1 MKKWALPIILLAVLM
16 IPAGL
21 LGLAGSETG
30 SRWLLEQVFSRLPA
44 QVTVTAIEGRLI
56 DRIVVTD
63 LHYRSDTETVDVER
77 LAFAWRPRELFS
89 GRLRILDLALNGV
102 AVEIRQSETPEDE
115 APFDFRSE
123 LRLPVEV
130 AVENLS
136 LADVRLQSDDQVY
149 ELARL
154 HLAAATGQGRLT
166 VSLLEVNAKPVAAT
180 VQGQVT
186 LGKGFPFSL
195 RADWRVGA
203 ETGGPWQGTTTID
216 GDIDRIAFDNR
227 LAKPFA
233 ANLTGSL
240 KDALGT
246 PHIDARGDWRGV
258 KWPLTAAKPWLQ
270 SEQGTLELSG
280 TPDDYRLA
288 VDGRLTQQYLPDSR
302 LTFSGAGS
310 LEAMSIEK
318 LELKS
323 KTGLFQL
330 TGDVSWKDA
339 PAFDLM
345 AQGQHFNPAIILP
358 ELPGDLTFSMHLK
371 GKLAEQSP
379 QLEADIGK
387 LSGKLRDYRISAD
400 GKLFLAG
407 DQLTVEALRVVTG
420 ANKLAVDGTLGQ
432 ERGALDVSIDAPELA
447 TLWPDL
453 GGSLKGG
460 GRLQGAWRRPAVEF
474 QAQGKRLRFAEHSA
488 GQLAVDIDYR
498 PEAAS
503 KLRLSA
509 DAIRSGAIEISRLL
523 VEGSGTQAEH
533 SISADLRSSEGD
545 LSMALTGGI
554 EKGRWQGGLSRLAL
568 NVPNQGRW
576 QLGDTMAMTVTPRKA
591 GADLAFDRG
600 CLVQRAASVCVQGD
614 YRASGDF
621 QAELEASALPLAM
634 LRPYL
639 AEQVTLSGAIN
650 ADAEIARRKGDLAG
664 RFNIQMPA
672 GAKILL
678 QAEGADVA
686 IPLGASSVVGEVDGE
701 VVSADLDL
709 ALAGKDFVRGQLR
722 ADTGPDQ
729 SIMGRVRASVAEF
742 ALFNAFVPDKVSGL
756 KGHLQADLTLY
767 GVVQQP
773 AAAGTVTL
781 SGGAVD
787 VQELGLKLRDIN
799 LKIAAARDNA
809 ERLQIQGGAESGEG
823 SVSLDGFAL
832 LQPESGWPVELT
844 LTGKNFEVAR
854 LPEAQIAVSPALKIA
869 YANGQG
875 KVTGKLAVP
884 TAVMKLKQLPE
895 QAVQVSEDEI
905 IVGQEPAE
913 KTAPAVP
920 GFDVDIDVEL
930 GKNVKFSGLGL
941 NTDLEG
947 KLKIVQ
953 RAGQLTMHG
962 TVDMKEARYKQYGQD
977 LAVRKGRFA
986 FSGPVDNPW
995 LDVEAV
1001 RVSNDKKVT
1010 AVLSVTGSLKAPRTR
1025 IYSEPALPE
1034 AEALAYLITGRPLNH
1049 ASESEGK
1056 MIAGA
1061 ALSYGVGKVSW
1072 LANKFGVDKFEVKE
1086 GETLEDTLLAVGRH
1100 LTPEFYI
1107 GTKVGLFNKQ
1117 AVLVLRRMLT
1127 EALSVETEAGTSQ
1140 RIKLNYEIETD

>member
-16 IPAGL
+16 IPVGL

-44 QVTVTAIEGRLI
+44 QMTVAAIEGRLI

-63 LHYRSDTETVDVER
+63 LHYRSDTETVDIER
-77 LAFAWRPRELFS
+77 LAFAWRPRELLS
-89 GRLRILDLALNGV
+89 GRLRILELALNGV
-102 AVEIRQSETPEDE
+102 AVEIRQSETPKDE

-154 HLAAATGQGRLT
+154 RLAAVTGQGRLN
-166 VSLLEVNAKPVAAT
+166 VSLLEVDAKPVAAT
-180 VQGQVT
+180 VRGQVT

-195 RADWRVGA
+195 RADWRVGT
-203 ETGGPWQGTTTID
+203 ETGGLWQGATTID

-227 LAKPFA
+227 LAQPFA

-246 PHIDARGDWRGV
+246 PYIDARGGWRGA
-258 KWPLTAAKPWLQ
+258 KWPLTAKPWLQ

-280 TPDDYRLA
+280 TPDGYRLA
-288 VDGRLTQQYLPDSR
+288 VNGRLTQQYLPDSH
-302 LTFSGAGS
+302 LAFSGTGS

-323 KTGLFQL
+323 RTGLFQL

-345 AQGQHFNPAIILP
+345 ARGQHFNPAIILP
-358 ELPGDLTFSMHLK
+358 ELPGDLTFSTHLK
-371 GKLAEQSP
+371 GKLAGQSP

-387 LSGKLRDYRISAD
+387 LSGKLRDYWISAD
-400 GKLFLAG
+400 GKLFLLG
-407 DQLTVEALRVVTG
+407 DQLTVDALRIVTG
-420 ANKLAVDGTLGQ
+420 ANRLAVDGTLGQ

-474 QAQGKRLRFAEHSA
+474 QAQGRRLRFAGYSA

-533 SISADLRSSEGD
+533 SVSADLRSSEGD
-545 LSMALTGGI
+545 LSALLTGGI
-554 EKGRWQGGLSRLAL
+554 EKGRWQGNLSRLAL

-576 QLGDTMAMTVTPRKA
+576 QLGDTMAMTVTPRKT

-600 CLVQRAASVCVQGD
+600 CLVQRASSVCVQGD
-614 YRASGDF
+614 YQASGDF
-621 QAELEASALPLAM
+621 QAALEASALPLAM

-650 ADAEIARRKGDLAG
+650 ADAEMARRKGELAG

-678 QAEGADVA
+678 QAEGADAA
-686 IPLGASSVVGEVDGE
+686 IPLGASSVVGEIDDE
-701 VVSADLDL
+701 VVSADLNL
-709 ALAGKDFVRGQLR
+709 ALAGRDFVRGQLR
-722 ADTGPDQ
+722 ADTGPDP

-767 GVVQQP
+767 GTVQQP
-773 AAAGTVTL
+773 TAAGTVTL

-809 ERLQIQGGAESGEG
+809 ERLRIRGGAESGEG

-844 LTGKNFEVAR
+844 LTGKDFEIAR

-913 KTAPAVP
+913 ETAPAVP

-953 RAGQLTMHG
+953 RAGKLTMHG

-986 FSGPVDNPW
+986 FSGPVDNPS

-1010 AVLSVTGSLKAPRTR
+1010 AVLSVTGALKAPRTR

-1034 AEALAYLITGRPLNH
+1034 AEALAYLVTGRPLNQ
-1049 ASESEGK
+1049 ASESEGN

-1061 ALSYGVGKVSW
+1061 AISYGVGKVSW

-1100 LTPEFYI
+1100 LTPDFYI

-1127 EALSVETEAGTSQ
+1127 EALNVETEAGTSQ
-1140 RIKLNYEIETD
+1140 RIKLNYEIEID